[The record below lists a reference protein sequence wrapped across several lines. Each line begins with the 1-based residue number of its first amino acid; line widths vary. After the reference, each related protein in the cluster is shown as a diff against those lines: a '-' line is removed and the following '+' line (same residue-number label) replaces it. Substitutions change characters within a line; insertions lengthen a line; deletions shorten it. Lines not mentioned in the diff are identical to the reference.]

1 MSLTDP
7 ESNFQLVSR
16 VNVGMLAALT
26 YDTLLCIDQEYL
38 FVWKSPWNLV
48 KWLYFWTRYS
58 TFVDTALSVQLKTQL
73 HLNESTC
80 HSATTFIRVFA
91 IVGIMVTEVILTMRT
106 YAIYGR
112 STKLLVFFV
121 IMWSAI
127 AGVNVWGMIEWTNTL
142 VQVPG
147 SPAHSCNLDSST
159 NAGLVCY
166 RSLLAGD
173 SVIVLLTAYKALRTF
188 SLSRSAYRNSTLVT
202 TFYRDGLLFYVAI
215 LWILIVDVSL
225 ENETIPG
232 LKFIADAPLRVMQ
245 SLLACRLVLHARAV
259 AAEEDVF
266 PEETELDD
274 VTALGNVIS
283 QETPLDGWQNAH
295 Y

>member
-1 MSLTDP
+1 MSLTNP

-26 YDTLLCIDQEYL
+26 YDTILCINQEYR

-48 KWLYFWTRYS
+48 KWLYLWTRYS

-73 HLNESTC
+73 HLDESAC
-80 HSATTFIRVFA
+80 HAATTFIRVFA

-112 STKLLVFFV
+112 PTKLLVFFV

-127 AGVNVWGMIEWTNTL
+127 CGVNIWGMIQWSNTL

-173 SVIVLLTAYKALRTF
+173 SVIVLLTAWSALRTF
-188 SLSRSAYRNSTLVT
+188 SLSRSAHRNSTLVT

-215 LWILIVDVSL
+215 LWILIADVSL
-225 ENETIPG
+225 ENETVPG

-245 SLLACRLVLHARAV
+245 SLLACRLVIHARAV
-259 AAEEDVF
+259 AAEENAF

-274 VTALGNVIS
+274 
-283 QETPLDGWQNAH
+283 WQTAH